1 MASGILLT
9 VGIVMVVCN
18 ITTMIACKTCLIQK
32 GMIPDPFEAKEGKDW
47 EVIGNIFDNP
57 ELIGETKDGESR

>member
-1 MASGILLT
+1 MNREILF
-9 VGIVMVVCN
+9 GG
-18 ITTMIACKTCLIQK
+18 K
-32 GMIPDPFEAKEGKDW
+32 KEGKDW